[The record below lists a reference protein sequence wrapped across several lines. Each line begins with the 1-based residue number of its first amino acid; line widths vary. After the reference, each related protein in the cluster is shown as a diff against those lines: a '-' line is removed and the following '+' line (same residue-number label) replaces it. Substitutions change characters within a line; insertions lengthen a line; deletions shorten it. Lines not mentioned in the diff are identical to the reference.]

1 MLIACICI
9 YRARTVKNVGNFDG
23 NSISTEN
30 VDIQKSS
37 SHRRKSGGYGIPQL
51 ERCIFPLLLPIAPEE
66 VSVNISESSQ
76 KLIGHRL
83 SAMILNKVDVIV
95 GM

>member
-1 MLIACICI
+1 ME
-9 YRARTVKNVGNFDG
+9 FP
-23 NSISTEN
+23 
-30 VDIQKSS
+30 SS
-37 SHRRKSGGYGIPQL
+37 RGVFSP
-51 ERCIFPLLLPIAPEE
+51 FLLPIAPEE